1 MAGPSPRI
9 SIIIPAID
17 EAERLATVLPS
28 LARLRQAGHEVI
40 VVDGGSGDDTRVRAG
55 ALADRVLIAGR
66 GRARQMNAG
75 ARAAGGEVLLFLHAD
90 SLLPPDTGNAIAH
103 AMGVSCWG
111 RFDVRLRGREWPFR
125 VIETFMNL
133 RSRFTGIATGDQ
145 AIFVAR
151 DTFNAIGGYPDIPLM
166 EDIAISRRLKA
177 IAHPACLR
185 QKVVT
190 SSRRWRTHGILRT
203 VVLMW
208 RLRLAF
214 ALGAD
219 PRQLA
224 RRYERG

>member
-1 MAGPSPRI
+1 MAALTPRL

-28 LARLRQAGHEVI
+28 LARLREKGHEVI
-40 VVDGGSGDDTRVRAG
+40 VVDGGSGDDTRARAG
-55 ALADRVLIAGR
+55 ALADRVLIAER

-75 ARAAGGEVLLFLHAD
+75 AAHARGEVLVFLHAD
-90 SLLPPDTGNAIAH
+90 SLLPRDTESAIAR
-103 AMGVSCWG
+103 AMVSSCWG
-111 RFDVRLRGREWPFR
+111 RFDVRLWGRERSFR
-125 VIETFMNL
+125 IIEVFMNL
-133 RSRFTGIATGDQ
+133 RSRITGIATGDQ
-145 AIFVAR
+145 AIFVSREA
-151 DTFNAIGGYPDIPLM
+151 FHAIGGYPDIPLM

-177 IAHPACLR
+177 IARPACLR

-190 SSRRWRTHGILRT
+190 SARRWRTHGILRT

-208 RLRLAF
+208 RLRLAY

-219 PRQLA
+219 PRRLA